1 MAWAIRCSSSA
12 ATAGSRRLNFRI
24 RKGTHVS
31 HFHER
36 CAGWPSEDFYEQD
49 KPLWWGNLCEECSR
63 LADQE
68 KRGQAPFSRS
78 DAKLDEKGA

>member
-1 MAWAIRCSSSA
+1 MGPLI
-12 ATAGSRRLNFRI
+12 FRI

-36 CAGWPSEDFYEQD
+36 CASWPDEGFYEQD

-63 LADQE
+63 LADADASQSRIAR
-68 KRGQAPFSRS
+68 KRNAGT
-78 DAKLDEKGA
+78 GC